1 MIKRIFHNKIFLQA
15 AILISCLF
23 VYSCENDEGTLNA
36 MNENKLMV
44 EEGKNITSLIS
55 QSGRIKAKLT
65 APVMLR
71 YQKDTVIV
79 EFPNSLHADFYDSI
93 SRKESWLDADYG
105 KYFESLNR
113 VLLRKNVRVVNIYG
127 DTLYTSELWW
137 DQDQKKFYTDS
148 VVRIIQKDKRING
161 GKGMEAAQDLST
173 YTIRYPSGTVLVQD
187 DVLPE

>member
-1 MIKRIFHNKIFLQA
+1 MTNNILHNKLFLQA
-15 AILISCLF
+15 AIIISCLF
-23 VYSCENDEGTLNA
+23 VYSCENDEGELNA
-36 MNENKLMV
+36 LNENKLMV

-55 QSGRIKAKLT
+55 QNGRIKAKLT

-71 YQKDTVIV
+71 YQRDTAII

-113 VLLRKNVRVVNIYG
+113 VLLRKNVRVINIYG
-127 DTLYTSELWW
+127 DTLTTSELWW

-148 VVRIIQKDKRING
+148 VVRIIQKDKRIHG
-161 GKGMEAAQDLST
+161 GKGMEAAQDLTT

-187 DVLPE
+187 DVMPD

>member
-1 MIKRIFHNKIFLQA
+1 MINSVLHNKIFKQA

-23 VYSCENDEGTLNA
+23 VFSCENDEGTLNM
-36 MNENKLMV
+36 MNENKLLV

-55 QSGRIKAKLT
+55 QNGSIKAKLT

-71 YQKDTVIV
+71 YPKDTVVI
-79 EFPNSLHADFYDSI
+79 EFPKSIHADFYDSI
-93 SRKESWLDADYG
+93 ARKESWLDADYG

-127 DTLYTSELWW
+127 DTLLTSELWW
-137 DQDQKKFYTDS
+137 DQNLKKFYTDS

-187 DVLPE
+187 EGLPN

>member
-1 MIKRIFHNKIFLQA
+1 MTNRILHNKNFLQA
-15 AILISCLF
+15 AIFISCLF
-23 VYSCENDEGTLNA
+23 VYGCENDEGTLKA

-55 QSGRIKAKLT
+55 QNGRIKAKLT
-65 APVMLR
+65 APTMLR
-71 YQKDTVIV
+71 YQRDTVII
-79 EFPNSLHADFYDSI
+79 EFPQSLHADFYDSI
-93 SRKESWLDADYG
+93 ARKESWLDADYG
-105 KYFESLNR
+105 KYFESLNK

-127 DTLYTSELWW
+127 DTLFTSELWW

-187 DVLPE
+187 EVLPD